1 MQNQSLSGALEALNR
16 LNIIAA
22 TALGAFFMV
31 SIVMVGLASNIV
43 EFLEAHRFLPLAISY
58 LLMAIAFLSSGSRDP
73 GQYHSVEKTYVVLV
87 MVLMAMFA
95 WPPFVELVESYEP
108 FGSMVSLLLMAV
120 GTAIL
125 AR

>member
-16 LNIIAA
+16 LNVIAA
-22 TALGAFFMV
+22 TALGGFFMV
-31 SIVMVGLASNIV
+31 SLVMVGLASNV
-43 EFLEAHRFLPLAISY
+43 VDFLEAHRFLPLAMSF

-73 GQYHSVEKTYVVLV
+73 SQYHSIEKIYVVLIMV
-87 MVLMAMFA
+87 MMIAFA
-95 WPPFVELVESYEP
+95 WDPFTELVEGYDP
-108 FGSMVSLLLMAV
+108 FGPLLALLLMAI

>member
-58 LLMAIAFLSSGSRDP
+58 MLMAIAFLSSGSRDP
-73 GQYHSVEKTYVVLV
+73 GQYHWFEKTYVILI
-87 MVLMAMFA
+87 MAFMALMA
-95 WPPFVELVESYEP
+95 WPPFYELVETHEP
-108 FGSMVSLLLMAV
+108 FGAIAALVLMAV
-120 GTAIL
+120 ATAIL